1 VVHLIKNSEEYK
13 FIAKVY
19 GQTRAK
25 RSQVPYI
32 NHIDEGLFILET
44 LFPEDILVQKA
55 FCLHPV
61 FQEDNDLVKNLGLSL
76 AKLDPQAI
84 VLAME
89 YRHVANAHLPRHDIK
104 KPEEIY
110 LGPLE
115 ASMRK
120 MLIADKIQNCKDF
133 ELYNHTHSRAERLH
147 HYFHKEW
154 FPRLN
159 VTEEIYFRFALHYII
174 LPQNQSQLESLRK
187 NLNVKR

>member
-1 VVHLIKNSEEYK
+1 MDLSIRNSEEYK

-19 GQTRAK
+19 GQRKAL

-32 NHIDEGLFILET
+32 NHIDEGLFILES
-44 LFPEDILVQKA
+44 LFPEDVLVQKA

-61 FQEDNDLVKNLGLSL
+61 FQEDRDFVKNASL
-76 AKLDPQAI
+76 NFDKLDPQAI

-89 YRHVANAHLPRHDIK
+89 YRHVANAHLPKHDIK
-104 KPEEIY
+104 PYQEIN

-115 ASMRK
+115 SSMK
-120 MLIADKIQNCKDF
+120 KLLIADKIQNCKDF
-133 ELYNHTHSRAERLH
+133 EVYNHAHPRADRLH

-159 VTEEIYFRFALHYII
+159 ITEEVYFRFALHYII
-174 LPQNQSQLESLRK
+174 TPQNQSQLESLRK
-187 NLNVKR
+187 NFNV

>member
-1 VVHLIKNSEEYK
+1 MVNRSIEHSEEYK
-13 FIAKVY
+13 LIKKIY
-19 GQTRAK
+19 GDRKAV

-32 NHIDEGLFILET
+32 NHIDEGLFILDT

-61 FQEDNDLVKNLGLSL
+61 FQEDQDFIRNSSL
-76 AKLDPQAI
+76 NFDNLDPRAI
-84 VLAME
+84 ILAME
-89 YRHVANAHLPRHDIK
+89 YRHVANAHLPKHDVRL
-104 KPEEIY
+104 PEEIS

-115 ASMRK
+115 SSMMR

-133 ELYNHTHSRAERLH
+133 ETYNHNHPKAERLR

-159 VTEEIYFRFALHYII
+159 ITKEIYSFMSSSLHK
-174 LPQNQSQLESLRK
+174 R
-187 NLNVKR
+187 NLNKKA